1 MKKQLL
7 KGVEARRK
15 LENGVNKLADIVV
28 TTLGPRGRNVAI
40 ARTLGAPRVVHD
52 GVTVAK
58 SIFLEDPFEDQG
70 AQLVKEASDKT
81 NTLAGDGT
89 TTATLLT
96 QAIIN
101 EGMKATTPEIGDLS
115 PKVNAMK
122 LRKELE
128 DASLKVI
135 EEIRKIAKKVTT
147 LEQKKNI
154 ATISSQDEEIGN
166 LIADAL
172 KLVGDNGIIAVG
184 EGKGNE
190 TSIEH
195 REGMMISRGYVS
207 PYFITDQQ
215 KQTVEIE
222 NAHVLVTDLDINS
235 IDPMIDF
242 FNSFI
247 KKNTK
252 LLIIATNL
260 GEQAIA
266 MLVMNKDRGALEP
279 IAIKSPSFGYNR
291 VNLLEDVA
299 IVTGATFIRRDSNT
313 KIEDIRVEHM
323 GFAEKVKSTA
333 EETTIIG
340 GSGDKEKIKER
351 IAEIKRLLK
360 EEDSDAE
367 KDKLNDRLAK
377 LSGGIALIHAGGA
390 TETEVEEKKLRI
402 EDAVHATRAA
412 MEEGIVPGGGVIM
425 LRAREVIKDQK
436 TAGEKI
442 LYKALERPVRT
453 VLSNAGEDVDY
464 VLDKMKTLETN
475 FGYDV
480 VGERFVDMLEAG
492 IIDPAKVTI
501 QALINAV
508 SVASMVLTTEAIVV
522 DVEDKKEEK
531 CTE

>member
-1 MKKQLL
+1 MKKLTL

-15 LENGVNKLADIVV
+15 LEAGVNKLADIVV
-28 TTLGPRGRNVAI
+28 TTLGPRGRNVAVG
-40 ARTLGAPRVVHD
+40 RTLGAPRVVHD

-70 AQLVKEASDKT
+70 AQLVKEASDNT
-81 NTLAGDGT
+81 NTQAGDGT

-128 DASLKVI
+128 DASVKVI
-135 EEIRKIAKKVTT
+135 AEIRKISKKVTT

-154 ATISSQDEEIGN
+154 ATISSQDVEIGN

-195 REGMMISRGYVS
+195 REGLMIQRGYTS
-207 PYFITDQQ
+207 PYFVTDQQ
-215 KQTVEIE
+215 KQIAEIE
-222 NAHVLVTDLDINS
+222 NAHILVTDLDINS
-235 IDPMIDF
+235 IDPMINF
-242 FNSFI
+242 FSSFI
-247 KKNTK
+247 AKNTK
-252 LLIIATNL
+252 LLIIATNF
-260 GEQAIA
+260 GEQATA

-279 IAIKSPSFGYNR
+279 IAIKTPSFGYNR
-291 VNLLEDVA
+291 VSLLEDIS
-299 IVTGATFIRRDSNT
+299 IVTGATYIRRDGNI
-313 KIEDIRVEHM
+313 KLEDIRVEHL
-323 GFAEKVKSTA
+323 GFAEKVKTTQ

-340 GSGDKEKIKER
+340 GDGDKEKIKER
-351 IAEIKRLLK
+351 IEMIKSQLK
-360 EEDSDAE
+360 TETSDAE
-367 KDKLNDRLAK
+367 KEKLSDRLAK

-425 LRAREVIKDQK
+425 LRAREVIKEQSNS
-436 TAGEKI
+436 GEKI

-453 VLSNAGEDVDY
+453 VLSNAGENVDEI
-464 VLDKMKTLETN
+464 VEKMKTMDVN
-475 FGYDV
+475 VGYDV
-480 VGERFVDMLEAG
+480 VGEKYVDMIEAG

-501 QALINAV
+501 QALTNAI
-508 SVASMVLTTEAIVV
+508 SVACMVLTTEAIVV
-522 DVEDKKEEK
+522 DKEEDKK